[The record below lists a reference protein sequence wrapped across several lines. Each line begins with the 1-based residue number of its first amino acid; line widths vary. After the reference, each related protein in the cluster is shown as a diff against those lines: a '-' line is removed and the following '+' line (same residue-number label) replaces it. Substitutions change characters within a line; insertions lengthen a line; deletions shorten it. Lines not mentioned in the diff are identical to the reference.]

1 MKHYLNKC
9 FIPCLL
15 MFCSTGLAQETK
27 HIDEV
32 VVIASRTVNKPD
44 GYITNLKGMNIVKG
58 KPAAS
63 ILSFLPN
70 ISFEEGKFKI
80 NGLSV
85 SEIYVDGVKLSD
97 TSELNKIPGERIDKV
112 EVKYLAGA
120 ENNAALSGGS
130 IIITLRRPE
139 NGGFYGSIIGNSEW
153 FRSCGFGNEDVGLL
167 FNARY
172 KNLSLYDNM
181 DFGHKKIKETAEQWQ
196 AEQDIQSL
204 MSNSLVSSSVN
215 FRNRISLTQEFKSG
229 VQIGGSYLYASSNP
243 SPTTKTFANNEWTSI
258 SEVTNIH
265 LHEGTIKFSMPLNKR
280 GSSIEVTTDYLNRH
294 SNNNSLY
301 YIEEENTN
309 NITEQNKLNLW
320 KFKAD
325 ILYPC
330 NRSFIFKFG
339 TSAQLLSSQYSPSG
353 NNISNRFN
361 TSTETTKT
369 SGVTPIVYTVA
380 QGKISKF
387 RYSAGV
393 NWQLNHIGFS
403 DLTSNIHEHN
413 NQWSFNPIIQIM
425 MPFGKRKEHSLML
438 NYKRTMSDIPYSAI
452 SSAITWKDAYNYSVG
467 NANLKAPSSDMLMV
481 GLSMFRNKVTL
492 TAIYAYSHNRIYWQ
506 TFNDEI
512 NSNILYTK
520 PINISGQS
528 YWGMGAEY
536 MEAPTKWWNFKFSGR
551 VEITPENLQIGTA
564 FYNKTRFKEY
574 FSFNNNFEF
583 TNGWGGMLNASIE
596 PKYQTLE
603 RTYHTVYSVNGR
615 IYKSFL
621 NDNLQFAIDFTP
633 LANRRKLDRQIG
645 TSKITYQNTSSTQ
658 YVGLSITWNFSK
670 GKKVKVN
677 SVDGIQEYHQTK
689 DNWE

>member
-1 MKHYLNKC
+1 MEKQIAT

-27 HIDEV
+27 HLDEV

-70 ISFEEGKFKI
+70 ISREEGKFKI

-139 NGGFYGSIIGNSEW
+139 NGGFYGSIIGNYEW
-153 FRSCGFGNEDVGLL
+153 FRSCGFGNEDIGLL

-181 DFGHKKIKETAEQWQ
+181 DFGHKKTKETTEQWQ
-196 AEQDIQSL
+196 VEQDIQSL
-204 MSNSLVSSSVN
+204 ISNSLVSSFVN

-280 GSSIEVTTDYLNRH
+280 GSSIEVATDYLNRH

-325 ILYPC
+325 FLYPC
-330 NRSFIFKFG
+330 NRSLVFKFG
-339 TSAQLLSSQYSPSG
+339 TSAQLLSSLYSLSG
-353 NNISNRFN
+353 NNISN
-361 TSTETTKT
+361 
-369 SGVTPIVYTVA
+369 
-380 QGKISKF
+380 
-387 RYSAGV
+387 
-393 NWQLNHIGFS
+393 
-403 DLTSNIHEHN
+403 
-413 NQWSFNPIIQIM
+413 
-425 MPFGKRKEHSLML
+425 
-438 NYKRTMSDIPYSAI
+438 
-452 SSAITWKDAYNYSVG
+452 
-467 NANLKAPSSDMLMV
+467 
-481 GLSMFRNKVTL
+481 
-492 TAIYAYSHNRIYWQ
+492 
-506 TFNDEI
+506 
-512 NSNILYTK
+512 
-520 PINISGQS
+520 
-528 YWGMGAEY
+528 
-536 MEAPTKWWNFKFSGR
+536 
-551 VEITPENLQIGTA
+551 
-564 FYNKTRFKEY
+564 
-574 FSFNNNFEF
+574 
-583 TNGWGGMLNASIE
+583 
-596 PKYQTLE
+596 
-603 RTYHTVYSVNGR
+603 
-615 IYKSFL
+615 
-621 NDNLQFAIDFTP
+621 
-633 LANRRKLDRQIG
+633 
-645 TSKITYQNTSSTQ
+645 
-658 YVGLSITWNFSK
+658 
-670 GKKVKVN
+670 
-677 SVDGIQEYHQTK
+677 
-689 DNWE
+689 